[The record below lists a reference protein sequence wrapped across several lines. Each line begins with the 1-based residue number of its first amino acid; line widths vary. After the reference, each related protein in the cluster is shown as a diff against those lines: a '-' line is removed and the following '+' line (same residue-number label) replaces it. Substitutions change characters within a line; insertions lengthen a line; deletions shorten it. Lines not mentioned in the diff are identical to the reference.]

1 MGASPAQIGYGSPLR
16 RRHTFSAA
24 VHVLAAVGV
33 FATGMLAAGNAFSFD
48 PCTTS
53 GPDDAAAAVLVLH
66 GGDPFSAAAGA
77 SQPFPGAALAE
88 AMAAAG
94 EPARVIACDADGADS
109 GALLSQADRLLAE
122 LQPQAVVVVGL
133 AADRFLNDP
142 RQPWLPPAEDGEAAV
157 PVAGPWKERDHF
169 VVFRPRT
176 ARELYVFDGAAGPEN
191 WRKGVP
197 EAVLEP
203 AGDGVWSLITD
214 ESRFHYQVMSREIAV
229 SPGRPLVL
237 THDIRV
243 TSGHLRL
250 GVLDVAENSFFARD
264 DLPEGAQGERRL
276 EFAPSTDRLR
286 LILHNNQ
293 DPAGVSKAEI
303 RRLELHEKSAEEG
316 EGDPVFADPAVMA
329 FGRANLR
336 RLVARIE
343 ESGAAW
349 AVATHWTP
357 LFAGT
362 EAEQRAALARHR
374 GGPVHT
380 LRQAQLYSR
389 LYDDMIREELSGRA
403 HRLLD
408 LGEGE
413 PTAQALADAI
423 AGRLAPWLPGAGGGG

>member
-1 MGASPAQIGYGSPLR
+1 MIKRSVAQRAVAILTIGLLTTAPAFG
-16 RRHTFSAA
+16 SAA
-24 VHVLAAVGV
+24 PADLCM
-33 FATGMLAAGNAFSFD
+33 TAG
-48 PCTTS
+48 PE
-53 GPDDAAAAVLVLH
+53 DAATLLVLH

-94 EPARVIACDADGADS
+94 RPVQVIACDAGTVDS
-109 GALLSQADRLLAE
+109 GALLSQAGRLLAE

-197 EAVLEP
+197 EVVLEP

-229 SPGRPLVL
+229 LPGRPLVL
-237 THDIRV
+237 THDIGV
-243 TSGHLRL
+243 ASGGLGL
-250 GVLDVAENSFFARD
+250 GVLDVAQNRFVARD
-264 DLPEGAQGERRL
+264 ALPERAQGERRL
-276 EFAPSTDRLR
+276 EFAPPSDWLR
-286 LILHNNQ
+286 LILHNNR

-303 RRLELHEKSAEEG
+303 RRLELHEKSGEEG

-343 ESGAAW
+343 ASGAAW
-349 AVATHWTP
+349 AIATHWTP
-357 LFAGT
+357 LFARD

-380 LRQAQLYSR
+380 LRQARLYSQ
-389 LYDDMIREELSGRA
+389 LYDDMIRDELAAHPGR
-403 HRLLD
+403 LID
-408 LGEGE
+408 LGDGE
-413 PTAQALADAI
+413 PTAQALAAAV
-423 AGRLAPWLPGAGGGG
+423 AGRLAPWLAGAGGGG